1 MFAARRPD
9 ETVKAELTKNMIE
22 AILESFDSLATPNGT
37 VTVQFRDNALY
48 VANGSGPSEFVG
60 LATLPAALDYIK

>member
-9 ETVKAELTKNMIE
+9 ETVTAELTKSMIE
-22 AILESFDSLATPNGT
+22 AILKSFDSLATSDGT
-37 VTVQFRDNALY
+37 VTVQLRDNALY
-48 VANGSGPSEFVG
+48 IAKGAGPSEFVG

>member
-9 ETVKAELTKNMIE
+9 ETVTAELTKNMIE
-22 AILESFDSLATPNGT
+22 AMLENFDSLATPEGT

-48 VANGSGPSEFVG
+48 VASEAGPSQFVG
-60 LATLPAALDYIK
+60 LATLPTALDYIK

>member
-9 ETVKAELTKNMIE
+9 ETVTAELTKNMIE
-22 AILESFDSLATPNGT
+22 AILKSFDSLATSDGT
-37 VTVQFRDNALY
+37 VTVQLRDNALY
-48 VANGSGPSEFVG
+48 VANGAGPSEFVG

>member
-1 MFAARRPD
+1 
-9 ETVKAELTKNMIE
+9 MIE
-22 AILESFDSLATPNGT
+22 AILKSFDSLAAPNGT

-48 VANGSGPSEFVG
+48 VANGSGPLEFVG